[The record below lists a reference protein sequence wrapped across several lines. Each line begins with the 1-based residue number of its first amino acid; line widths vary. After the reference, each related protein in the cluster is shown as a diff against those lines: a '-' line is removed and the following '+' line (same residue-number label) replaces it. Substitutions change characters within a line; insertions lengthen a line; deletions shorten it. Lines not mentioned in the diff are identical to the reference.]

1 MIILRDG
8 YFLDFF
14 SRSEACYPPQIE
26 SQTEVHDQ
34 DIQFEH
40 LVCNHPG
47 FPFHA
52 ALQVRCEKS
61 VGQVISSTFV
71 FKLVVCHSYR
81 ADRENGFRVPVDP
94 RRCESG
100 HNLGKLF
107 HFVECLL

>member
-34 DIQFEH
+34 EIQFEH
-40 LVCNHPG
+40 LVCNHPA

-52 ALQVRCEKS
+52 ALQVRSEKS
-61 VGQVISSTFV
+61 IGQVIIAVCFNR
-71 FKLVVCHSYR
+71 VVCSSYR
-81 ADRENGFRVPVDP
+81 ANREKIVRGSVDP
-94 RRCESG
+94 RRRESG
-100 HNLGKLF
+100 VDLWKLF
-107 HFVECLL
+107 RFIECLL